1 MPFLDLLS
9 SEHVCT
15 NLAAV
20 DKSQLLEKLA
30 EVLARGGDEQAV
42 IAAAL
47 KEREM
52 LGSTGLG
59 NGVAIPHGRIVGL
72 DIPRVALIRLDK
84 AMEFGSFDGQPV
96 DLVAAMVVPEHST
109 DLHLQLLAE
118 LAEFFSDKER
128 VKALR
133 KATDGSALREELA
146 EFSRNRLKD
155 APWID

>member
-9 SEHVCT
+9 TEHVCT
-15 NLAAV
+15 NLAAT

-30 EVLARGGDEQAV
+30 TILARDADEQPS

-47 KEREM
+47 KDRET

-59 NGVAIPHGRIVGL
+59 NGVAIPHGRIDGI
-72 DIPRVALIRLDK
+72 DKPRVALIRLDK
-84 AMEFGSFDGQPV
+84 PLVFGSIDGQPV
-96 DLVAAMVVPEHST
+96 DLVAAMVVPEHNT

-118 LAEFFSDKER
+118 LAEFFSHKDM

-133 KATDGSALREELA
+133 DAADGSAMHAELA

-155 APWID
+155 ATWID